1 MMKKAVY
8 LALALTCAAVLV
20 GCGGGGSGGGGK
32 VAAATDFSFDLT
44 SDGEG
49 VVITGYSGKGGKVVI
64 PAEIEGYPVVSIAGD
79 AFAAEWTER
88 TLDGAAGY
96 QKYLA
101 AAAAYA
107 RAHPNSPNSGRD
119 YPKTTDP
126 EFFVWVETKH
136 ENPAALS
143 ITEVTIPES
152 ITEIGGR
159 GFINCKN
166 LVSVTVQGSVTFS
179 SGTFSG
185 CNKVSIATRQA
196 LKEAGYTGNF

>member
-1 MMKKAVY
+1 MMKKCVY
-8 LALALTCAAVLV
+8 LVLALICAAVLA

-32 VAAATDFSFDLT
+32 AAAATDFSFDLT
-44 SDGEG
+44 SDGAG

-88 TLDGAAGY
+88 KRELNMQRMQTDKSNYITGAMNNPANY
-96 QKYLA
+96 
-101 AAAAYA
+101 
-107 RAHPNSPNSGRD
+107 D
-119 YPKTTDP
+119 
-126 EFFVWVETKH
+126 WIETEH
-136 ENPAALS
+136 ENPAAMS

-152 ITEIGGR
+152 VTEIGGR

-179 SGTFSG
+179 SGAFSG